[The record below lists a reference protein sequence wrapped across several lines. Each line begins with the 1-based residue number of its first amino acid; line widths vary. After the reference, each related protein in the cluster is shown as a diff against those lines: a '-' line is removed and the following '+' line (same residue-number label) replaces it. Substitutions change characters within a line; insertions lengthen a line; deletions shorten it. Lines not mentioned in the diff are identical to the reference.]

1 MKKTSALF
9 LLTAIFLLLAA
20 CGGENAPVNT
30 TDAAVPTEME
40 NTNTEDFG
48 VESTATP
55 AECTA
60 QSTQIGD
67 LAYENDFITGKTED
81 YAVTMVVY
89 NDFACEGCAAMET
102 TLATALELYPD
113 DIRLVYRYFPILGGE
128 NENGVVAA
136 KAAES
141 AGLQGKFWEMHDLLF
156 STQTEWVDLDTETF
170 VEFLLTQAADLELD
184 MDQFNQDLNSE
195 AVNEKIADNYNEAQ
209 YYAAEPPVVLVN
221 GTTTPIYLSTV
232 ADFYLWLETL
242 MIPYGRHLAD
252 QQFSECPPM
261 TVDPEKDYTATLHTD
276 VGDIVIALYPDVAPM
291 AVNSFIFLAENGYY
305 DHTPFYAVINGYVV
319 QAGDPSGTGWG
330 SPGYLFGL
338 ETSPELSFERPY
350 MVAMAN
356 GGVNANNSQ
365 FFITLNPLT
374 YLNGQ
379 FTIFG
384 EVLDGIEVINS
395 LTERDPESN
404 LLVPF
409 YNYLV
414 DITIEER

>member
-20 CGGENAPVNT
+20 CGGNNAPANT
-30 TDAAVPTEME
+30 TDAAGTPVTNSIYSD
-40 NTNTEDFG
+40 NT
-48 VESTATP
+48 TADATAVP

-67 LAYENDFITGKTED
+67 LAYENDFVTGKTED
-81 YAVTMVVY
+81 YAVTIVVY
-89 NDFACEGCAAMET
+89 NDFACEGCATMET
-102 TLATALELYPD
+102 TLETALELYPD
-113 DIRLVYRYFPILGGE
+113 DIRLIYRYFPVLDGE
-128 NENGVVAA
+128 NENGVLAA
-136 KAAES
+136 KAAEA

-156 STQTEWVDLDTETF
+156 TAQTEWVALDTETF
-170 VEFLLTQAADLELD
+170 VAFILSQAADLELD
-184 MDQFNQDLNSE
+184 IDQFNQDLNSE
-195 AVNEKIADNYNEAQ
+195 AVNEKIADNYNEAL
-209 YYAAEPPVVLVN
+209 YYAAQPPVVMVN

-305 DHTPFYAVINGYVV
+305 DNTPFYAVINGYVV

-384 EVLDGIEVINS
+384 EVLDGIDVINN
-395 LTERDPESN
+395 LTERDPESD

-409 YNYLV
+409 YNYLL
-414 DITIEER
+414 DITIEVR